1 LLRHRRG
8 GEALPVTRTIPV
20 NETRYLC
27 IHGHFYQ
34 PPRENPWLEAIELQ
48 DSAAPYHDWN
58 ERITAECYA
67 PNSAARILDAQ
78 GLIAKIVN
86 NYSGI
91 SFNFGPTLLSWMKD
105 KDPATYQKILD
116 ADRASAERFSGHGS
130 AIAQCYNHMIMPL
143 ANARDKLTQ
152 VIWGIEDFRFRF
164 GRRPEGMWLPETA
177 VDLETLDLMAQHGIQ
192 FTILAP
198 SQAKSMDGIDV
209 TGQRIDPARAYRQ
222 KLPSGRSIHLF
233 FYDGPVSQAVAFERL
248 LNDGGRFASRLLDA
262 LSDQREGPQLA
273 HIATDGETYGHH
285 HAFGDMALAY
295 ALDHIE
301 RSGLAKITNY
311 GEFLEKHPA
320 EHDADV
326 LENTAWSCVHGVGR
340 WSTNCGCNS
349 GGHGDW
355 NQEWRAPLRRALD
368 WLRDEVAP
376 CYEKMAARF
385 FKNPW
390 TARNNYIHVILDR
403 MPESRER
410 FAAANF
416 RRKSI
421 KGADRVNVWKLLELQ
436 RHAMLMYTSCGWFF
450 DELSG
455 IETVQVIQYAGR
467 VVQLAE
473 ELFGNQFEER
483 FLEKLALA
491 KSNIAEHGDGRA
503 IYEKFVKPASVDLL
517 KLGAHYAMSSLFE
530 SYPDN
535 TRIYAYS
542 VDNKDYRL
550 KRSGKMRL
558 AFGKARFTSEITQD
572 SEMLMF
578 GVLHFGDHNL
588 HGGVAL
594 YSSEDA
600 YRELSKSTREAF
612 NRSDLAATIHCLD
625 QGFAGHTYSLKNLF
639 RDEQRKV
646 LTEVLESTVEHSFSV
661 AREIYEDQAQLL
673 QFMSDCGIPIPREL
687 KAAAEVALN
696 GLLRQALASPDL
708 DQAAIQTLLE
718 EMRIASIPLDQNGL
732 EIVLR
737 RNLEKGAGS
746 FFEDSANLERLTK
759 FRENLVAARSLP
771 FPLVLWSVQNSCY
784 EVLQKAYPQMRE
796 PQIHE
801 KDWMEQFRQLAALL
815 SLQVPEPQLQE
826 PRS

>member
-1 LLRHRRG
+1 
-8 GEALPVTRTIPV
+8 V
-20 NETRYLC
+20 NENRYLC

-34 PPRENPWLEAIELQ
+34 PPRENPWLEGIELQ

-58 ERITAECYA
+58 ERVTAECYA
-67 PNSAARILDAQ
+67 PNSAARILDAE
-78 GLIAKIVN
+78 GRIAKIVN

-91 SFNFGPTLLSWMKD
+91 SFNFGPSLLSWMKD
-105 KDPATYQKILD
+105 KAPETYQGILD
-116 ADRASAERFSGHGS
+116 ADHVSAQRFSGHGS
-130 AIAQCYNHMIMPL
+130 ALAQCYNHMIMPL

-152 VIWGIEDFRFRF
+152 VIWGLEDFRFRF
-164 GRRPEGMWLPETA
+164 GRDPEGMWLPETA
-177 VDLETLDLMAQHGIQ
+177 VDLETLDCMAQEGIQ

-209 TGQRIDPARAYRQ
+209 TGQRIDPARAYLQ
-222 KLPSGRSIHLF
+222 KLPSGRSIRLF

-248 LNDGGRFASRLLDA
+248 LNDGGRFARRLLDA

-295 ALDHIE
+295 ALDHVE
-301 RSGLAKITNY
+301 SSGLAKITNY

-320 EHDADV
+320 EHEAGI

-340 WSTNCGCNS
+340 WNSNCGCNS
-349 GGHGDW
+349 GGHGEW
-355 NQEWRAPLRRALD
+355 NQDWRAPLRAALD
-368 WLRDEVAP
+368 WLRDEIAP
-376 CYEKMAARF
+376 CYEKMAGRY
-385 FKNPW
+385 FKDPW
-390 TARNNYIHVILDR
+390 AARNNYIHVILDR
-403 MPESRER
+403 SPESRER
-410 FAAANF
+410 FGAANF
-416 RRKSI
+416 RRKAVKSV
-421 KGADRVNVWKLLELQ
+421 DRVKIWKLLEMQ

-473 ELFGNQFEER
+473 ELFGVGMEQR

-491 KSNIAEHGDGRA
+491 KSNIPEHADGAA

-530 SYPDN
+530 SYPDS

-550 KRSGKMRL
+550 KCSGKMRL
-558 AFGKARFTSEITQD
+558 AFGKARFTSEITQE
-572 SEMLMF
+572 SEMLVF

-594 YSSEDA
+594 HRSEEA
-600 YRELSKSTREAF
+600 YRDISKSTRDAF
-612 NRSDLAATIHCLD
+612 NRSDLAATIHGLD
-625 QGFAGHTYSLKNLF
+625 RGFAGHMYSLKNLF

-661 AREIYEDQAQLL
+661 AREIYEDEAQLL
-673 QFMSDCGIPIPREL
+673 RFMSDCGIPIPREL

-696 GLLRQALASPDL
+696 GLLRQALEAPEL
-708 DQAAIQTLLE
+708 DRTAIETLLE
-718 EMRIASIPLDQNGL
+718 EMRIAGIPLDQSGL

-737 RNLEKGAGS
+737 RNLEKGADR
-746 FFEDSANLERLTK
+746 FFEDPRSLVRLGK

-771 FPLVLWSVQNSCY
+771 FPLVLWSVQNRCY
-784 EVLQKAYPQMRE
+784 EVLQTIYPEMNKKN
-796 PQIHE
+796 HAH
-801 KDWMEQFRQLAALL
+801 WMGQFRELAALL
-815 SLQVPEPQLQE
+815 SLRVA
-826 PRS
+826 

>member
-1 LLRHRRG
+1 
-8 GEALPVTRTIPV
+8 VSQ
-20 NETRYLC
+20 NRYLC

-67 PNSAARILDAQ
+67 PNSAARILDAE
-78 GLIAKIVN
+78 GRIAKIVN
-86 NYSGI
+86 NYSSI
-91 SFNFGPTLLSWMKD
+91 SFNFGPSLLSWMKD
-105 KDPATYQKILD
+105 KAPESYQAILD
-116 ADRASAERFSGHGS
+116 ADRISAQRFSGHGS
-130 AIAQCYNHMIMPL
+130 ALAQCYNHMIMPL

-164 GRRPEGMWLPETA
+164 GRNPEGMWLPETA

-198 SQAKSMDGIDV
+198 SQAKSMDGVDV
-209 TGQRIDPARAYRQ
+209 SGQRIDPARAYLQ
-222 KLPSGRSIHLF
+222 KLPSGRSISLF

-248 LNDGGRFASRLLDA
+248 LNDGGRFARRLLDA

-301 RSGLAKITNY
+301 SSGLAKVTNY
-311 GEFLEKHPA
+311 GEFLEKFPA
-320 EHDADV
+320 QHDV
-326 LENTAWSCVHGVGR
+326 EILENTAWSCVHGVGR
-340 WSTNCGCNS
+340 WNSNCGCNS
-349 GGHGDW
+349 GGHGEW
-355 NQEWRAPLRRALD
+355 NQEWRAPLRAALD

-376 CYEKMAARF
+376 GYEKMAARF
-385 FKNPW
+385 FKDPW
-390 TARNNYIHVILDR
+390 AARNNYIHVILDR
-403 MPESRER
+403 SPESRER

-416 RRKSI
+416 RRKSM
-421 KGADRVNVWKLLELQ
+421 KSGDRVKAWKLLEME

-450 DELSG
+450 DELTG
-455 IETVQVIQYAGR
+455 IETVQVMQYAGR
-467 VVQLAE
+467 VVQLAQ
-473 ELFGNQFEER
+473 ELFGNDLEHG
-483 FLEKLALA
+483 FLDKLALA
-491 KSNIAEHGDGRA
+491 KSNIAEHGDGAA

-530 SYPDN
+530 SYPEN

-572 SEMLMF
+572 SEMLEF

-588 HGGVAL
+588 HGGVSL
-594 YSSEDA
+594 FRSEEA
-600 YRELSKSTREAF
+600 YRELSKSTRDAF
-612 NRSDLAATIHCLD
+612 SRSDLAATIHCLD

-673 QFMSDCGIPIPREL
+673 RFMSDCGIPIPREL

-696 GLLRQALASPDL
+696 GLLRQALGALEL
-708 DQAAIQTLLE
+708 DRNAIQGLLE
-718 EMRIASIPLDQNGL
+718 EMRIAGISLDQGGL

-737 RNLEKGAGS
+737 RNLEAGADR
-746 FFEDSANLERLTK
+746 FFEDPRNLPRLTK
-759 FRENLVAARSLP
+759 FHDNLMAARSLP
-771 FPLVLWSVQNSCY
+771 FPLVLWSVQNRCY
-784 EVLQKAYPQMRE
+784 EVLQKIYPQVL
-796 PQIHE
+796 E
-801 KDWMEQFRQLAALL
+801 KAKPEKGTHDKADARWVGQFRELAGLL
-815 SLQVPEPQLQE
+815 SLRVADQGP
-826 PRS
+826 